1 MPALSKLR
9 AQTKF
14 WMWIVGGSFIL
25 TIVFAWGMDYSG
37 GGVPTNVGKVNGRKV
52 TIHEYQAAL
61 QQAYSYQRNQLG
73 GREMD
78 ASMTEYIQEQTWQ
91 QMVNEILIA
100 QQLHKMG
107 LGASDEEVLM
117 VLREHPPSF
126 MRTVPNFQTD
136 GIFDPQKYQAA
147 MNNEN
152 FRGIW
157 LQAEALV
164 RDMIPQTK
172 LEHLI
177 AGTALVT
184 EKEAEELYRYRNE
197 KASAVFVALNP
208 DTSPDTTL
216 TVSDAEIRSYFD
228 SHREDYR
235 EPERVDFNYV
245 LLYHDPSPRDLA
257 DVQDRLSTVERRLKE
272 GEDFGTLARQFSED
286 PTAGEGGDLGWVSK
300 GDMVPSFEEK
310 AFEVEVGTF
319 SEPIRTQYGW
329 HIIQVDSIRAA
340 GTDSEQRKLRHILI
354 EETASPTTLDSL
366 RTVLDQLRSDAPESD
381 FTTAAGRLGL
391 VVQTTG
397 PVTRGGFIPG
407 IGFEPNVTRFGFAS
421 TIGDISEVMEHTSA
435 YYVVQVRDKLEEGI
449 APLVDVRSG
458 IRDILLTE
466 KRMSALGETARE
478 LADRLRQEPA
488 RFSEIVTAAGL
499 TTTETGSVTRNDYIT
514 GVSRDPQFIAAL
526 FTTPIGSVTE
536 AIRGERS
543 WYILHILE
551 RTEVSTAN
559 LASLI
564 ADEQKR
570 LLQDRRQS
578 AFSTWL
584 QGLRAQAKIV
594 DTRSDI
600 FY

>member
-1 MPALSKLR
+1 MPVLSKLR
-9 AQTKF
+9 EQTKF

-25 TIVFAWGMDYSG
+25 MIVFAWGMDYSG
-37 GGVPTNVGKVNGRKV
+37 GGASSSVGKVNGRKV
-52 TIHEYQAAL
+52 TIQEYQAAL

-107 LGASDEEVLM
+107 LGTSDEEVLM

-152 FRGIW
+152 FRYLW

-184 EKEAEELYRYRNE
+184 EKEAEELYRYRSE
-197 KASAVFVALNP
+197 KASATFVALNP
-208 DTSPDTTL
+208 DTSPDSIL
-216 TVSDAEIRSYFD
+216 TVSDAEIQSYYS

-235 EPERVDFNYV
+235 EPERVEFNYV

-257 DVQDRLSTVERRLKE
+257 DVQERLSTIERRLKE
-272 GEDFGTLARQFSED
+272 GDDFSVLARQFSED
-286 PTAGEGGDLGWVSK
+286 PTAGDGGDLGWVSK
-300 GDMVPSFEEK
+300 GDMVSSFEEK
-310 AFEVEVGTF
+310 AFGIDVGTF
-319 SEPIRTQYGW
+319 SDPIRTQYGW
-329 HIIQVDSIRAA
+329 HVIQVDSIRAA
-340 GTDSEQRKLRHILI
+340 GTDDEQRKLRHILI
-354 EETASPTTLDSL
+354 EEIASPTTLDSL
-366 RTVLDQLRSDAPESD
+366 RTVLDQLRTNARESD
-381 FTTAAGRLGL
+381 FTTAASRLGL
-391 VVQTTG
+391 EVQTTG
-397 PVTRGGFIPG
+397 PVAQSGFIPG
-407 IGFEPNVTRFGFAS
+407 IGFEPNVIRFGFANR
-421 TIGDISEVMEHTSA
+421 IGDISEVMEHTSA

-449 APLVDVRSG
+449 APLADVRSG
-458 IRDILLTE
+458 IRSILLTE
-466 KRMSALGETARE
+466 KRMNALGETARE
-478 LADRLRQEPA
+478 LADRLRQDPA
-488 RFSEIVTAAGL
+488 RFSQIVEAAGL
-499 TTTETGSVTRNDYIT
+499 TTTETGSVTRNDYIS

-526 FTTPIGSVTE
+526 FTAPIGSVTE
-536 AIRGERS
+536 AIRGENS
-543 WYILHILE
+543 WYILKILE
-551 RTEVSTAN
+551 RTEISTAN
-559 LASLI
+559 IASLI

-578 AFSTWL
+578 AFNAWL
-584 QGLRAQAKIV
+584 QGLRSQAKIV
-594 DTRSDI
+594 DSRSNI